1 MNIHSMPRFLWN
13 EKIAPRI
20 ISCCCAQP
28 FITEQRRH
36 IVPQARGRVLELG
49 VGTGSNFPLYVPGR
63 VSTVIGIEP
72 APVMRSRAR
81 AAACSLP
88 VKVKVLDA
96 VGECLPFNQAE
107 FDSVVT
113 TYTLCSVASLA
124 GVLAEVRRVL
134 KPDGTLLFLEHGRS
148 PDARVFAA
156 QRRIEPLW
164 KRALGNCHLT
174 RSISGAIES
183 AGFHIGRH
191 TADYIHP
198 LPRWIGWTECG
209 HAQPG

>member
-1 MNIHSMPRFLWN
+1 M
-13 EKIAPRI
+13 
-20 ISCCCAQP
+20 
-28 FITEQRRH
+28 
-36 IVPQARGRVLELG
+36 
-49 VGTGSNFPLYVPGR
+49 
-63 VSTVIGIEP
+63 
-72 APVMRSRAR
+72 
-81 AAACSLP
+81 
-88 VKVKVLDA
+88 LDA
-96 VGECLPFNQAE
+96 VGECLPFDQAE

-183 AGFHIGRH
+183 AGFRIGRH
-191 TADYIHP
+191 TGEYIHP

-209 HAQPG
+209 HAEPA